1 MNVSLV
7 ITVIGP
13 DRPGLVE
20 AISRTIAEHDANWQ
34 ASRMVRLASKFA
46 GVVHVA
52 VPDPRAEPLRKALN
66 DLEGEGLV
74 VVVERSD
81 EAPTEGQRTLRMDV
95 VGHDRPGI
103 IKQAS
108 HALSTLGVNVVE
120 LSTGLRSAP
129 MSGEV
134 LFHANA
140 ELVLPEGVTIAEVR
154 SALESIAHDL
164 MVDVTLV
171 EDEKH

>member
-1 MNVSLV
+1 VNVSLV

-20 AISRTIAEHDANWQ
+20 AISRTISEHDANWQ
-34 ASRMVRLASKFA
+34 ASRMVRLANKFA

-52 VPDPRAEPLRKALN
+52 VPDPRAEALKKALN
-66 DLEGEGLV
+66 ELKGEGLL

-81 EAPTEGQRTLRMDV
+81 DSPPEGQRTVRMDV

-103 IKQAS
+103 VRQAA
-108 HALSTLGVNVVE
+108 HALSALGVNVVE

-140 ELVLPEGVTIAEVR
+140 ELVLPEGVSVAEVR
-154 SALESIAHDL
+154 GALEDIAHDL

-171 EDEKH
+171 EDDDS